1 MLVIAMGV
9 LAGVLFGLLTAL
21 VRRGLMR
28 QPNALVGAMVITSSA
43 ALMVLAVTILTGK
56 GGDLLEF
63 RIAAGY
69 FALGIV
75 VPGISQILFVVAVRE
90 VGASRTA
97 IMIGT
102 APLLAT
108 IIAVAFRGEALVIGL
123 VAGTVLIVIG
133 GASLAW
139 DRNLPPGFRARGML
153 FAFFCA
159 LLFAVRDNAV
169 RMLGGASDMDPL
181 AATTWTLIGAAV
193 AVAVYATIARRGA
206 VLTEYR
212 SVFRSFIPAG
222 VVFALAY
229 LALVVALEIGRV
241 IVFAPLNAMQS
252 MWTVLFAWLL
262 LGKSDGI
269 GARIV
274 LAMLLVVLGGIL
286 IGVFR

>member
-63 RIAAGY
+63 RMAAGY

-241 IVFAPLNAMQS
+241 TVFAPLNAMQS

-274 LAMLLVVLGGIL
+274 LAMLLVVSGGIL
-286 IGVFR
+286 IGIFR

>member
-1 MLVIAMGV
+1 MLVISMGV

-28 QPNALVGAMVITSSA
+28 QPNVLVGAMVITSSA

-56 GGDLLEF
+56 GGDLLQL
-63 RIAAGY
+63 RMAAGY

-274 LAMLLVVLGGIL
+274 LAMLLVVLGGIM
-286 IGVFR
+286 IGIFR

>member
-28 QPNALVGAMVITSSA
+28 QPNVLVGAMVITSSA

-56 GGDLLEF
+56 GGDLLHL
-63 RIAAGY
+63 RMAAGY

-241 IVFAPLNAMQS
+241 TVFAPLNAMQS

-274 LAMLLVVLGGIL
+274 LAMLLVVLGGIM
-286 IGVFR
+286 IGIFR

>member
-1 MLVIAMGV
+1 
-9 LAGVLFGLLTAL
+9 
-21 VRRGLMR
+21 MR
-28 QPNALVGAMVITSSA
+28 QPNAIVGAMVITSSA

-56 GGDLLEF
+56 GGDLLDL
-63 RIAAGY
+63 RVAVGY

-123 VAGTVLIVIG
+123 VVGTVLIVIG

-169 RMLGGASDMDPL
+169 RMLDGASDMDPR

-193 AVAVYATIARRGA
+193 AVAVYATVSRRGA

-241 IVFAPLNAMQS
+241 TVFAPLNAMQS

-274 LAMLLVVLGGIL
+274 LAMLLVVSGGIL
-286 IGVFR
+286 IGIFR

>member
-1 MLVIAMGV
+1 MLVVGIGV
-9 LAGVLFGLLTAL
+9 LAGVLFGLLTTL

-28 QPNALVGAMVITSSA
+28 QPNAIVGAMVITSSA

-56 GGDLLEF
+56 GGDLLDL
-63 RIAAGY
+63 RVAVGY

-123 VAGTVLIVIG
+123 VVGTVLIVIG

-169 RMLGGASDMDPL
+169 RMLDGASDMDPR

-193 AVAVYATIARRGA
+193 AVAVYATVSRRGA

-241 IVFAPLNAMQS
+241 TVFAPLNAMQS

-274 LAMLLVVLGGIL
+274 LAMLLVVSGGIL
-286 IGVFR
+286 IGIFR

>member
-63 RIAAGY
+63 RMAAGY

-181 AATTWTLIGAAV
+181 AATTWTLIGAAA

-241 IVFAPLNAMQS
+241 TVFAPLNAMQS

>member
-1 MLVIAMGV
+1 MLVVGIGV
-9 LAGVLFGLLTAL
+9 LAGVLFGLLTTL

-28 QPNALVGAMVITSSA
+28 QPNAIVGAMVITSSA
-43 ALMVLAVTILTGK
+43 ALMVLAVTVLTGK

-63 RIAAGY
+63 RMAAGY

-123 VAGTVLIVIG
+123 VVGTVLIVIG

-169 RMLGGASDMDPL
+169 RMLDGASDMDPR

-206 VLTEYR
+206 VLTESR

-241 IVFAPLNAMQS
+241 TVFAPLNAMQS

-274 LAMLLVVLGGIL
+274 LAMLLVVSGGIL

>member
-63 RIAAGY
+63 RMAAGY

-181 AATTWTLIGAAV
+181 AATTWTLIGAAA

-241 IVFAPLNAMQS
+241 TVFAPLNAMQS

-274 LAMLLVVLGGIL
+274 LAMVLVVLGGIM
-286 IGVFR
+286 IGIFR

>member
-28 QPNALVGAMVITSSA
+28 QPNAIVGAMVITSSA

-63 RIAAGY
+63 RMAAGY

-90 VGASRTA
+90 VGASRSA

-274 LAMLLVVLGGIL
+274 LAMLLVVSGGIL
-286 IGVFR
+286 IGIFR

>member
-63 RIAAGY
+63 RMAAGY

-241 IVFAPLNAMQS
+241 TVFAPLNAMQS

-274 LAMLLVVLGGIL
+274 LAMVLVVLGGIL

>member
-63 RIAAGY
+63 RMAAGY

-123 VAGTVLIVIG
+123 VVGTVLIVIG

-212 SVFRSFIPAG
+212 AVFRSFIPAG

-241 IVFAPLNAMQS
+241 TVFAPLNAMQS

-274 LAMLLVVLGGIL
+274 LAMLLVVLGGIM
-286 IGVFR
+286 IGIFR

>member
-63 RIAAGY
+63 RMAAGY

-241 IVFAPLNAMQS
+241 TVFAPLNAMQS

-269 GARIV
+269 GTRIV
-274 LAMLLVVLGGIL
+274 LALLLVVLGGIM
-286 IGVFR
+286 IGIFR

>member
-63 RIAAGY
+63 RMAAGY

-123 VAGTVLIVIG
+123 VVGTVLIVIG

-274 LAMLLVVLGGIL
+274 LAMLLVVSGGIL
-286 IGVFR
+286 IGIFR

>member
-28 QPNALVGAMVITSSA
+28 QPNVLVGAMVITSSA

-56 GGDLLEF
+56 GGDLLQL
-63 RIAAGY
+63 RMAAGY

-241 IVFAPLNAMQS
+241 TVFAPLNAMQS

-274 LAMLLVVLGGIL
+274 LAMLLVVSGGIL
-286 IGVFR
+286 IGIFR

>member
-1 MLVIAMGV
+1 MLVIGIGV

-56 GGDLLEF
+56 GGDLLEL
-63 RIAAGY
+63 RVAAGY
-69 FALGIV
+69 FGLGLV

-123 VAGTVLIVIG
+123 VVGTILIVIG

-169 RMLGGASDMDPL
+169 RMLDGASDMDPR

-193 AVAVYATIARRGA
+193 AVAVYATISRRGA

-241 IVFAPLNAMQS
+241 TVFAPLNAMQS

-274 LAMLLVVLGGIL
+274 FAMLLVVSGGIL
-286 IGVFR
+286 IGIFR

>member
-1 MLVIAMGV
+1 MLAVGFGA
-9 LAGVLFGLLTAL
+9 LAGVLFGLLTTF
-21 VRRGLMR
+21 VRRGLIR
-28 QPNALVGAMVITSSA
+28 QPNVLVGAMVITSSA
-43 ALMVLAVTILTGK
+43 AAMVLVATILTGQSS
-56 GGDLLEF
+56 DLLEV
-63 RIAAGY
+63 RMAASY
-69 FALGIV
+69 FALGII
-75 VPGISQILFVVAVRE
+75 VPGVSQILFVVAVRE
-90 VGASRTA
+90 VGASRSA

-108 IIAVAFRGEALVIGL
+108 VIAVAFRGEALVIGL
-123 VAGTVLIVIG
+123 VVGTILIVIG

-139 DRNLPPGFRARGML
+139 DRNLPTGFRARGML

-169 RMLGGASDMDPL
+169 RMLDGASDMDPR

-193 AVAVYATIARRGA
+193 TVAVYATIARRGA

-222 VVFALAY
+222 VVFGLAY
-229 LALVVALEIGRV
+229 LTLVVALEIGRV
-241 IVFAPLNAMQS
+241 TVFAPLNAMQS

-274 LAMLLVVLGGIL
+274 LAMLLVVSGGIL
-286 IGVFR
+286 VGIFR

>member
-63 RIAAGY
+63 RMAAGY

-241 IVFAPLNAMQS
+241 IVFAPLNAMQ
-252 MWTVLFAWLL
+252 
-262 LGKSDGI
+262 
-269 GARIV
+269 
-274 LAMLLVVLGGIL
+274 
-286 IGVFR
+286 

>member
-1 MLVIAMGV
+1 MLAVGIGV
-9 LAGVLFGLLTAL
+9 LAGVLFGLLTTL

-43 ALMVLAVTILTGK
+43 AVMVLVVTVLTGK
-56 GGDLLEF
+56 GGDLLEL
-63 RIAAGY
+63 RMAAGY

-169 RMLGGASDMDPL
+169 RMLDGASDMDPR

-193 AVAVYATIARRGA
+193 AVAVYATLSRRGA

-222 VVFALAY
+222 VVFASAY

-241 IVFAPLNAMQS
+241 TVFAPLNAMQS

-274 LAMLLVVLGGIL
+274 LAMLLVVSGGIL

>member
-63 RIAAGY
+63 RMAAGY

>member
-63 RIAAGY
+63 RMAAGY

-123 VAGTVLIVIG
+123 VTGTVLIVIG

-241 IVFAPLNAMQS
+241 TVFAPLNAMQS

-274 LAMLLVVLGGIL
+274 LAMVLVVLGGIM
-286 IGVFR
+286 IGIFR

>member
-63 RIAAGY
+63 RMAAGY

-181 AATTWTLIGAAV
+181 AATTWTLIGAAA

-241 IVFAPLNAMQS
+241 TVFAPLNAMQS

-274 LAMLLVVLGGIL
+274 LAMVLVVLGGIM
-286 IGVFR
+286 IGICR